1 MHGARPAIEIN
12 VPTRW
17 ATNFF
22 VVDSQLKSLQALQMA
37 AASEGWAALPAG
49 GKAREVRSV
58 LMSADYWTHAD
69 RLVRLLR
76 PFSDANH
83 QFEGDK
89 PHLADCHVTLLALR
103 KHVEDWSSKYR
114 TSELGDSDG
123 CPVTD
128 RAITTMDRRL
138 DAQPGGAVA
147 PVYNPAYSAAFVLD
161 PYYADV
167 DESPDGQH
175 CSAGALSA
183 THMDAARALV
193 LRVGGATAAAQF
205 ARMFTQGYPKAMQHI
220 VAGVAGERLK
230 AEARAA
236 PARKRDRCNV
246 PGSKE
251 RLAVW
256 QKFGSDVPELR
267 DVALR
272 LLSAHATSAAPER
285 NWSLWG
291 RVYCAAR
298 SALGMQRA
306 KALIAICAA
315 ERAKVSP
322 SEAFEITL
330 SVVEENVSP

>member
-1 MHGARPAIEIN
+1 
-12 VPTRW
+12 
-17 ATNFF
+17 
-22 VVDSQLKSLQALQMA
+22 
-37 AASEGWAALPAG
+37 
-49 GKAREVRSV
+49 
-58 LMSADYWTHAD
+58 
-69 RLVRLLR
+69 
-76 PFSDANH
+76 
-83 QFEGDK
+83 
-89 PHLADCHVTLLALR
+89 
-103 KHVEDWSSKYR
+103 
-114 TSELGDSDG
+114 
-123 CPVTD
+123 
-128 RAITTMDRRL
+128 
-138 DAQPGGAVA
+138 
-147 PVYNPAYSAAFVLD
+147 
-161 PYYADV
+161 
-167 DESPDGQH
+167 
-175 CSAGALSA
+175 
-183 THMDAARALV
+183 MDAARALV

-246 PGSKE
+246 AGSKE

-272 LLSAHATSAAPER
+272 LLSAHATSAAPEG

-291 RVYCAAR
+291 RVYCATR

-315 ERAKVSP
+315 ERAKFSP